1 MLVGTQMV
9 TKGLDFD
16 HVGVVGIL
24 YADAMLNIPDFRAY
38 EQAFAM
44 LSQVSGR
51 AGRKGDQQ
59 GLVILQTSQPDSPV
73 IQQVVRHDYR
83 AFYDQLFEERRLFCY
98 PPFTHLT
105 YIYLKH
111 RQERTVESASMEMG
125 SRLRQIF
132 GDRVLGPDKPSV
144 ARVKTLHIP
153 QVDAQTR
160 VGHRPAARAPVSARG
175 AVGDATGQ
183 DLWRPADLL

>member
-1 MLVGTQMV
+1 
-9 TKGLDFD
+9 
-16 HVGVVGIL
+16 
-24 YADAMLNIPDFRAY
+24 
-38 EQAFAM
+38 M

-83 AFYDQLFEERRLFCY
+83 AFYDQLFEERRLFRY

-111 RQERTVESASMEMG
+111 RQERTVDVSLHGDGLPSSPDLWRPRA
-125 SRLRQIF
+125 RARQALR
-132 GDRVLGPDKPSV
+132 GPGEDPPY
-144 ARVKTLHIP
+144 P

-160 VGHRPAARAPVSARG
+160 VGHRPATRAPVSATRCSRRCYGPRPTG
-175 AVGDATGQ
+175 ACRSQLCMLIRYKRSVACRLSAEKCLPLQRHKIGT
-183 DLWRPADLL
+183 R